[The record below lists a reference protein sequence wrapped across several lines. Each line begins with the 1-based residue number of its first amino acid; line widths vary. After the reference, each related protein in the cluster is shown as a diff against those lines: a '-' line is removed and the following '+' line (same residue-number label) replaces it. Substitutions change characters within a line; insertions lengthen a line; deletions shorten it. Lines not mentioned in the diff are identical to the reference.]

1 MASFGGDSWTMRLP
15 SCTNMTCTPTC
26 DDKKQAAA
34 RLFPPLFL
42 HAFIEWHQLKQPH
55 SKHLMARWI
64 TQLGS
69 AHAQQERGRST
80 LAGKK
85 RKKDGQPP
93 PTSKRARTRERK
105 GAGSHAEVG
114 VPLRSSLLRAWR
126 RTVTLPHSERQ
137 TRLRKARWDPQHN
150 HQGCG
155 RVPQPTVELHRS
167 G

>member
-1 MASFGGDSWTMRLP
+1 MRLP

-26 DDKKQAAA
+26 DDEKQAAA

-42 HAFIEWHQLKQPH
+42 HAFIEWHQLKQLH

-85 RKKDGQPP
+85 EKRWPASSHLETRAHAREKGGRLTCGSWSSAPVQS
-93 PTSKRARTRERK
+93 TSSLTED
-105 GAGSHAEVG
+105 SHA
-114 VPLRSSLLRAWR
+114 SSLWAADPASQGKVRSATQPSGGWTSPTTNCRAAP
-126 RTVTLPHSERQ
+126 V
-137 TRLRKARWDPQHN
+137 RLMGQEN
-150 HQGCG
+150 
-155 RVPQPTVELHRS
+155 
-167 G
+167 